1 VGSSIPIRFVPV
13 LAARSWNR
21 RPLAEGAAIA
31 WLVGVG
37 VAFLAPALS
46 NGSALGPYDLLHLL
60 GITATAHPSVHN
72 AIDSDEI
79 QEFIAWQALAW
90 HQVHAGA
97 LPLWDRF
104 NLLGMPYGFNFE
116 SAPFSLTVALSYAFP
131 LGLAHTATVAA
142 RLAIAGSGAYV
153 LGRMLRLGI
162 LPSVLGA
169 TIFELSGAFTIWVG
183 TYEAGCYCFLG
194 WILAASVG
202 LLRARR
208 RAAPAAL
215 LALCLALAF
224 AAGEP
229 QVDALVVVVLVVFVG
244 VVSIARVRTPQGWS
258 GRLAG
263 RVLLDHALALAAG
276 VGLAAPLVLPAG
288 QLLVGSAR
296 STGPYVSALP
306 PHEIIHL
313 LFASYSG
320 VPTTLASYIG
330 PNDSYVSMVYVGA
343 IALALALAGLA
354 WIRRR
359 PEALAFGILVA
370 VLVVA
375 LFFPPVVTAMRH
387 VPGLRYFRLDLAT
400 TPMDFALAM
409 LAAFGAQALVRA
421 RRKAPSAPGTPGPS
435 GEEAHPGAEA
445 GAASGAGA
453 EAGAASGAG
462 VEAGAASGAGVAAG
476 VDPDAGVRLWADRLF
491 IAGTV
496 LLAITLAVFE
506 VRVGVSAGHLTPKQ
520 IAVRQGS
527 FVWPTVSVAACALV
541 AIARAVMRHGVG
553 GPGTRRPRF
562 AARAALWGDLLA
574 GRIGIALLIA
584 VQAAFCIVS
593 GAWFVS
599 STSNPLPVT
608 PAVASLEHL
617 THGELVG
624 IGACAENA
632 FADLGI
638 MPNVNAAYGI
648 PEMTDYDPIMPKS
661 YYSSYGKL
669 TGGST
674 SPLVPHVFCPAISSV
689 RVARAYGVAF
699 VLEPPGQPGPRGTT
713 KVAVVHGEGLYAVP
727 GAEKVSV
734 LPTAPA
740 PPGASVVSAHESVGG
755 TWRVR
760 VRAAARSK
768 LIFRLTAVPGW
779 RATMDGQPLTLHRV
793 DTVLLEAVVPAGRH
807 VVVLRYWPA
816 LFSAGL
822 VTCAVTAALLLGAV
836 AWEWRR
842 RRDGGARIA

>member
-1 VGSSIPIRFVPV
+1 
-13 LAARSWNR
+13 
-21 RPLAEGAAIA
+21 LAEAAAVA
-31 WLVGVG
+31 WVVGVG
-37 VAFLAPALS
+37 LAFLAPALS
-46 NGSALGPYDLLHLL
+46 NGSALGPYDVLHLL
-60 GITATAHPSVHN
+60 GITTTAHPAVHN
-72 AIDSDEI
+72 AIDSDELH
-79 QEFIAWQALAW
+79 EFIAWQALAW
-90 HQVHAGA
+90 HQVHAGF

-142 RLAIAGSGAYV
+142 RIVIAGSGAYV

-194 WILAASVG
+194 WILAASLG

-208 RAAPAAL
+208 RAVPAAL

-244 VVSIARVRTPQGWS
+244 VVVFARVRTGQRWS

-288 QLLVGSAR
+288 QLLMGSAR

-343 IALALALAGLA
+343 IALALSLVGLA

-370 VLVVA
+370 ILVIA

-400 TPMDFALAM
+400 TPMDFAFAM
-409 LAAFGAQALVRA
+409 LAAFGAQALLRA
-421 RRKAPSAPGTPGPS
+421 RGRASSAPLMPDRS
-435 GEEAHPGAEA
+435 SREADLA
-445 GAASGAGA
+445 GGDAGAGA
-453 EAGAASGAG
+453 EAGA
-462 VEAGAASGAGVAAG
+462 
-476 VDPDAGVRLWADRLF
+476 DTDAGVRLWADRLF
-491 IAGTV
+491 ITGTV
-496 LLAITLAVFE
+496 LLAIMLAVFE
-506 VRVGVSAGHLTPKQ
+506 VRVGVSAGHLTPRQ
-520 IAVRQGS
+520 IAVRQAS
-527 FVWPTVSVAACALV
+527 FVWPTISVAACALV
-541 AIARAVMRHGVG
+541 AIARAVTHHGVG
-553 GPGTRRPRF
+553 GPGTRRRRFTPR
-562 AARAALWGDLLA
+562 AGLWGNLLA
-574 GRIGIALLIA
+574 GRTGMALLIA

-608 PAVASLEHL
+608 PAVATLEHL
-617 THGELVG
+617 THGKLVG
-624 IGACAENA
+624 MGACTENA
-632 FADLGI
+632 FAGLGI

-648 PEMTDYDPIMPKS
+648 SEMTDYDPIMPKS

-669 TGGST
+669 TGGPR

-689 RVARAYGVAF
+689 RVARTYGVAF
-699 VLEPPGQPGPRGTT
+699 ILEPPGQAGPRGTAQ
-713 KVAVVHGEGLYAVP
+713 VAVVHGEGLYAVP
-727 GAEKVSV
+727 GASRVTL
-734 LPTAPA
+734 LPTASA
-740 PPGASVVSAHESVGG
+740 PPGRSVVTSQESVGG
-755 TWRVR
+755 TWRVQ

-779 RATMDGQPLTLHRV
+779 HATMDGKPLTLHRV
-793 DTVLLEAVVPAGRH
+793 DTVLLEAVVPPGRH
-807 VVVLRYWPA
+807 VVVLQYWPA

-822 VTCAVTAALLLGAV
+822 LACAVTAALLLGAL

-842 RRDGGARIA
+842 RKDVGARVD